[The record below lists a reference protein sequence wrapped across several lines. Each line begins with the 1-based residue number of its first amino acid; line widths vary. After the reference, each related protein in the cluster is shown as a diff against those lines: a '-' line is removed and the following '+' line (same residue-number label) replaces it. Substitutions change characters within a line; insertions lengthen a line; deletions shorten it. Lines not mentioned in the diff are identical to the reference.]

1 MPFCDFKHTK
11 THDKRTR
18 AIKLRGGEICP
29 LPFSRVQEKGGGNMK
44 FTVNNQEW
52 ELVLVNPNSKELMR
66 SNGTITIG
74 MTDNNQ
80 RKVFI
85 NNRLNDYMFDKCLAH
100 ELCHVYAFSFDYFMD
115 IETEE
120 IVADFFSLF
129 GRSMVYM
136 LDDLI
141 GILKKAYIA

>member
-1 MPFCDFKHTK
+1 
-11 THDKRTR
+11 
-18 AIKLRGGEICP
+18 
-29 LPFSRVQEKGGGNMK
+29 MK

-52 ELVLVNPNSKELMR
+52 ELVLVKPNNKELMR
-66 SNGTITIG
+66 SDGSITIG

-85 NNRLNDYMFDKCLAH
+85 NNRLNDYLFDKCLAH

-136 LDDLI
+136 LDDLV
-141 GILKKAYIA
+141 GILRKSHIA

>member
-1 MPFCDFKHTK
+1 MYILIHKGLKYAPFLNKIKQGFKQ
-11 THDKRTR
+11 
-18 AIKLRGGEICP
+18 GC
-29 LPFSRVQEKGGGNMK
+29 GNMK

-52 ELVLVNPNSKELMR
+52 ELLFVNPNSKELMR

-74 MTDNNQ
+74 TTDNIKKN
-80 RKVFI
+80 VFI
-85 NNRLNDYMFDKCLAH
+85 NNRLNDYLFDKCLAH

-115 IETEE
+115 IQTEE

-136 LDDLI
+136 LDDFVK
-141 GILKKAYIA
+141 ILKRVA

>member
-1 MPFCDFKHTK
+1 
-11 THDKRTR
+11 
-18 AIKLRGGEICP
+18 
-29 LPFSRVQEKGGGNMK
+29 MK
-44 FTVNNQEW
+44 FTVNNKEW

-74 MTDNNQ
+74 TTDNI
-80 RKVFI
+80 KKMVFI
-85 NNRLNDYMFDKCLAH
+85 NNRLNDYLFDKCLAH
-100 ELCHVYAFSFDYFMD
+100 EMCHVYAFSFDYFMD

-136 LDDLI
+136 LDDLVC
-141 GILKKAYIA
+141 ILKKANISQAIGKQFSYQPTFEISTSAG